1 MSDSKQISD
10 KLDQILA
17 KLDAIQKGPSD
28 DVLKENFKKFMLAN
42 YNISWIDDQ
51 IESDIY
57 DSIFSFVEEL
67 FLKK

>member
-1 MSDSKQISD
+1 MTDSKQISD

-28 DVLKENFKKFMLAN
+28 DVLKENFRNFMLAN

-51 IESDIY
+51 IEGDIY

>member
-51 IESDIY
+51 IEGDIY